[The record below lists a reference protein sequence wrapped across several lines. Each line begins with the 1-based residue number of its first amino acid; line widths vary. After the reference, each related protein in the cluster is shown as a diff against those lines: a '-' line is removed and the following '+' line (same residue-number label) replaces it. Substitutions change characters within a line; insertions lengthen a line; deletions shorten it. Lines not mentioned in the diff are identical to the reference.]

1 MHELPSYPGAY
12 VKNHDNRYD
21 PATSVYQSLTTP
33 ETSSRYRS
41 LEPLKPH
48 QSTRQV
54 YREIINSSN
63 SKGKR
68 LHLVADCALRI
79 RDKAYD
85 WS

>member
-41 LEPLKPH
+41 LEPLK
-48 QSTRQV
+48 V
-54 YREIINSSN
+54 
-63 SKGKR
+63 
-68 LHLVADCALRI
+68 LVILQLIQAQA
-79 RDKAYD
+79 
-85 WS
+85 